1 VKVPFFDPALMARS
15 EFIYRNQLI
24 QLKETD
30 LIMMNDS
37 LKQVEEEEAKRIA
50 AEKAAM
56 ANT

>member
-1 VKVPFFDPALMARS
+1 
-15 EFIYRNQLI
+15 
-24 QLKETD
+24 LKETD

-37 LKQVEEEEAKRIA
+37 LKQVEEDETKRIA